1 MKISSKLFLGF
12 FILAIFSGINGY
24 VGFLGIN
31 NIIELDDPENLED
44 EIDKTLGTIVLL
56 SSISVLLAIGIG
68 FLISSSIGIPLKKL
82 ESSAN
87 EVAQGN
93 LDAKIHHKKND
104 EIGEFSNTFN
114 LMLDSLKKK
123 IDLETDL
130 AEEKLKKGRLAAIGE
145 LASRLGHD
153 LRNPLSTIKTT
164 SAIIKLKTEK
174 DGNSK
179 YTKNL
184 ASIDEA
190 IDRMSHQIDN
200 VLDFV
205 RTTSLEITENSMHN
219 IIKETIGI
227 IKVPENIRINIGPTD
242 AKITCDSQRLSIV
255 FTNLITNS
263 IQAIGE
269 NSGEITIRIKEND
282 DQVICKVIDSGP
294 GIPKDKIGKVFEP
307 LFTTKQTGTGL
318 GLASCINVVQ
328 QHNGTITVH
337 NNPTTFTITLPM
349 IQKKSLQYNA
359 MIVKSRNRK

>member
-1 MKISSKLFLGF
+1 MKITSKLFLGF
-12 FILAIFSGINGY
+12 FIIAIFSGINGY
-24 VGFLGIN
+24 VGFSGTN
-31 NIIELDDPENLED
+31 NIIGLDDPAKLDD
-44 EIDKTLGTIVLL
+44 EINKTLGTIVLL

-82 ESSAN
+82 ESSAK

-104 EIGEFSNTFN
+104 EIGEFSHTFN
-114 LMLDSLKKK
+114 AMLDSLKKM
-123 IDLETDL
+123 IDLEKDL
-130 AEEKLKKGRLAAIGE
+130 AEEKLKKAKLTAIGE

-164 SAIIKLKTEK
+164 NQVIKMKAEK
-174 DGNSK
+174 DGFSK

-205 RTTSLEITENSMHN
+205 RTKSLEITENSMQN

-242 AKITCDSQRLSIV
+242 AKISCDSRRLSIV

-263 IQAIGE
+263 IQAIGK

-282 DQVICKVIDSGP
+282 DQITCKVIDSGP

-318 GLASCINVVQ
+318 GLSSCTSIVQ

-337 NNPTTFTITLPM
+337 NNPTTFTITLPK
-349 IQKKSLQYNA
+349 IITVNQISN
-359 MIVKSRNRK
+359 

>member
-44 EIDKTLGTIVLL
+44 EIDKTLGTIVLV

-82 ESSAN
+82 ENSAKK
-87 EVAQGN
+87 VAQGN
-93 LDAKIHHKKND
+93 LDAKIRHKKND
-104 EIGEFSNTFN
+104 EIGEFSNIFN
-114 LMLDSLKKK
+114 SMLDSLKKK
-123 IDLETDL
+123 IDLEKDF
-130 AEEKLKKGRLAAIGE
+130 AEEKLKKGRLIAIGE

-164 SAIIKLKTEK
+164 SAIIKLKTVK
-174 DGNSK
+174 DGDSK

-190 IDRMSHQIDN
+190 IDRMSHQIES

-205 RTTSLEITENSMHN
+205 RTKPLNVKKDSIYN
-219 IIKETIGI
+219 IIQKTLETIKI
-227 IKVPENIRINIGPTD
+227 PQDIAINLEKNY
-242 AKITCDSQRLSIV
+242 AKISCDSQKLSIV

-269 NSGEITIRIKEND
+269 NSGEITIRIQEN
-282 DQVICKVIDSGP
+282 QGEITCKVTDSGP
-294 GIPKDKIGKVFEP
+294 GIPKDKIGNVFEP
-307 LFTTKQTGTGL
+307 LFGRVTVKVVGL
-318 GLASCINVVQ
+318 LC
-328 QHNGTITVH
+328 TV
-337 NNPTTFTITLPM
+337 
-349 IQKKSLQYNA
+349 
-359 MIVKSRNRK
+359 IVPLCC